1 MEEQKDLFDHLKLG
15 KIDTPD
21 ATYFDQ
27 LAKNVIA
34 SQEVKVIPLYKK
46 PIVWLSSAA
55 AAIVILVV
63 VNYSAPE
70 ESTDALLALNDIP
83 TEDVLAYV
91 DKHIE
96 DFDVEMLSEM
106 VPSENIEAIQLSEP
120 IENNPITTP
129 KTEET
134 KINFDNID
142 TEDILD
148 YINSEEI
155 DIYDLDEFEL
165 L

>member
-1 MEEQKDLFDHLKLG
+1 MEEQKDIFDHLKLG
-15 KIDTPD
+15 EIDTPD
-21 ATYFDQ
+21 AAYFDQ

-63 VNYSAPE
+63 INYSSPV
-70 ESTDALLALNDIP
+70 ESTDALLALNDVP

-91 DKHIE
+91 EKHIE
-96 DFDVEMLSEM
+96 DFDVELLAEM
-106 VPSENIEAIQLSEP
+106 VPSENIEAIQFSEP
-120 IENNPITTP
+120 IENVPATTP
-129 KTEET
+129 TPEET
-134 KINFDNID
+134 KIDFDNIN
-142 TEDILD
+142 TEEILD

>member
-1 MEEQKDLFDHLKLG
+1 MEEQKDIFDHLKLG
-15 KIDTPD
+15 EIDTPD
-21 ATYFDQ
+21 AAYFDQ

-63 VNYSAPE
+63 INYSSPV
-70 ESTDALLALNDIP
+70 ESTDALLALNDVP

-91 DKHIE
+91 EKHIE
-96 DFDVEMLSEM
+96 DFDVELLAEM
-106 VPSENIEAIQLSEP
+106 VPSENIEAIRFSEP
-120 IENNPITTP
+120 IENVPTTTP
-129 KTEET
+129 TPEET
-134 KINFDNID
+134 KIDFDNIN
-142 TEDILD
+142 TEEILD